1 MIAVDGLGGDFAP
14 HAVVEAVLLAAREG
28 IPILLCGPEKKLVRY
43 LSEQC
48 EEWETLGIT
57 IRHAP
62 DLIGMA
68 DEPVLAFRKKPN
80 SSLVQSMLAVRDG
93 DAKAVVSAGNSGA
106 IMTAA
111 LFLLGR
117 QDGIERPAIAGLLPT
132 MKEPVIALDLGAN
145 VDCKPHWLYQFAA
158 MGSDYAK
165 ELFKNPAPRIALL
178 SNGAERG
185 KGSQV
190 IKQVTHL
197 LEESPFN
204 FVGNVEP
211 IDIVNHCADVV
222 VCDGFSGN
230 VLLKTMEATAHMVK
244 HAFAHRFSSGG
255 VRREGKKTGKLC
267 QEEVEQ
273 ALTAI
278 EERFGESAHAGARL
292 LGVNGTVIVGHGSAH
307 ADSIVRSIR
316 KAWNIVQ
323 AKG

>member
-14 HAVVEAVLLAAREG
+14 HAVIDAVIAAAKED
-28 IPILLCGPEKKLVRY
+28 IPVLLCGPEKKMVRY
-43 LSEQC
+43 LAEQC
-48 EEWETLGIT
+48 EDWEKLDIT

-68 DEPVLAFRKKPN
+68 EEPVLAFRKKQN
-80 SSLVQSMLAVRDG
+80 SSLVQSVQAVRDG
-93 DAKAVVSAGNSGA
+93 DAKAIVSAGNSGA

-132 MKEPVIALDLGAN
+132 LKGPVIALDLGAN

-158 MGSDYAK
+158 MGADYAK
-165 ELFKNPAPRIALL
+165 QLFSLPAPRIALL

-185 KGSQV
+185 KGSALV
-190 IKQVTHL
+190 KQVTHL
-197 LEESPFN
+197 LEDSPFN

-211 IDIVNHCADVV
+211 IDIVNHCADVI

-244 HAFAHRFSSGG
+244 HAFAHQFSSGG
-255 VRREGKKTGKLC
+255 MKRDADGGAQLAES
-267 QEEVEQ
+267 VEN
-273 ALTAI
+273 ALSAI

-292 LGVNGTVIVGHGSAH
+292 LGVNGAVIVGHGSAH
-307 ADSIVRSIR
+307 AESILRSIR
-316 KAWNIVQ
+316 KAWSIV
-323 AKG
+323 KE

>member
-14 HAVVEAVLLAAREG
+14 HAVIDAVLVAAKEG
-28 IPILLCGPEKKLVRY
+28 IPVLLCGPEKKMVRY
-43 LSEQC
+43 LAEQC

-57 IRHAP
+57 IKHAP
-62 DLIGMA
+62 DIIGMA

-80 SSLVQSMLAVRDG
+80 SSLVQSVLAVRDG
-93 DAKAVVSAGNSGA
+93 KANAVVSAGNSGA

-117 QDGIERPAIAGLLPT
+117 QDGIERPAIAGLIPT
-132 MKEPVIALDLGAN
+132 LKGPVIALDLGAN
-145 VDCKPHWLYQFAA
+145 VDCKAHWLYQFAA

-165 ELFKNPAPRIALL
+165 QLFSLSSPRIALL

-185 KGSQV
+185 KGSALV
-190 IKQVTHL
+190 KQVTNL

-211 IDIVNHCADVV
+211 IDIVNHCADVI

-244 HAFAHRFSSGG
+244 HAFAQQFSSGG
-255 VRREGKKTGKLC
+255 VRREGKEVGGVC
-267 QEEVEQ
+267 QESVEK
-273 ALTAI
+273 ALVAI
-278 EERFGESAHAGARL
+278 EERFGDSAHSGARL

-307 ADSIVRSIR
+307 AESILRSIR
-316 KAWNIVQ
+316 KAWSIV
-323 AKG
+323 KG